1 VDKFGRGATFDQ
13 AAFTAN
19 QHSTKFPNAPAGAFY
34 YGDAGVP
41 KSFTSNQMGNVSP
54 RVGVTFDPYGTGKTV
69 FRMGGAMMY
78 DTPSLYTSQRVASNP
93 PFVNEIDLAG
103 NIPFDQPWRNYAGGN
118 PFPGVFPPDA
128 TSTFPTNTLWVLLQ
142 KTMKTPVIYQ
152 WNASVQ
158 QDLGRGWMFSMNYL
172 GNQQAHQW
180 LGNGINAA
188 IYIPGTWTGPG
199 SCGGLQT
206 APGAI
211 GTACSTLGNPN
222 NRTPLTLA
230 NNVQGQGYSPT
241 MTLITDGGTTS
252 YNGVIAAV
260 QHRMSNNFS
269 FLANYTWSKCSAVND
284 NPGDIAGPAYQHTT
298 NPRLD
303 RGPCGFDVRHIFNTT
318 LVASTHFSSLH
329 GWKAGLA
336 NGWQAAPIIRVLSGL
351 PLGVTSGV
359 DNSRTGIILD
369 RPNIV
374 PGVNPYTRA
383 KIYQKSPGNLA
394 YINKAAFTQ
403 NAIGTFGNVA
413 RNSLR
418 QPNFYNI
425 DLSVSRTFPVYE
437 RLNFQLRMEAFNIMN
452 HPNFNAFTTGLN
464 SGTFGN
470 ATGAAD
476 PRIFQLA
483 GKFNF

>member
-1 VDKFGRGATFDQ
+1 
-13 AAFTAN
+13 
-19 QHSTKFPNAPAGAFY
+19 
-34 YGDAGVP
+34 
-41 KSFTSNQMGNVSP
+41 MGNVSP